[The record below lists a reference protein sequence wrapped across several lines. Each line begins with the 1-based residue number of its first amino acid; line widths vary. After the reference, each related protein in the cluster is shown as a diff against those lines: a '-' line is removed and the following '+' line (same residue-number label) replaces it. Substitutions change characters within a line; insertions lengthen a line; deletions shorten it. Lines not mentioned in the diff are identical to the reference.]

1 MLKLEVVRPENAIN
15 EVDQYCSDKAKSN
28 RYALSRR
35 IPIACITAVL
45 VHWKEEKIKD
55 MNEEN
60 LKLRLVYF
68 EQRLEEAKRKHAA
81 KEPHPRSFDQGY
93 TKEILKSWPESIALI
108 KERILCIEFELRGKF
123 SNRPAGAGKRK
134 GYDAAL

>member
-1 MLKLEVVRPENAIN
+1 
-15 EVDQYCSDKAKSN
+15 
-28 RYALSRR
+28 
-35 IPIACITAVL
+35 
-45 VHWKEEKIKD
+45 

-68 EQRLEEAKRKHAA
+68 EQRLEEAKRKHAV

-93 TKEILKSWPESIALI
+93 TKEILKSWPESIVLV
-108 KERILCIEFELRGKF
+108 KECILGIQFQLRAKF
-123 SNRPAGAGKRK
+123 SSRPAGAGQRK

>member
-1 MLKLEVVRPENAIN
+1 M
-15 EVDQYCSDKAKSN
+15 S
-28 RYALSRR
+28 
-35 IPIACITAVL
+35 
-45 VHWKEEKIKD
+45 
-55 MNEEN
+55 EEN

-68 EQRLEEAKRKHAA
+68 EQRLEEAKRKYAA

-108 KERILCIEFELRGKF
+108 NERILGIQFQLRGKF

>member
-1 MLKLEVVRPENAIN
+1 M
-15 EVDQYCSDKAKSN
+15 S
-28 RYALSRR
+28 
-35 IPIACITAVL
+35 
-45 VHWKEEKIKD
+45 
-55 MNEEN
+55 EEN

-93 TKEILKSWPESIALI
+93 TKEILKSWTESIALI
-108 KERILCIEFELRGKF
+108 NERILGIQLQLKAK
-123 SNRPAGAGKRK
+123 SSHWPAGTGQRR